1 MTSLSEPIGGCDFIQ
16 TLRAVKAHDAKL
28 HINRESWAHVFDRS
42 FDSLLFMCIGT
53 VCNSNF
59 ETSVRQSILHD
70 DAEYVRHK
78 NNVLNLFLFV
88 AHLGLH
94 YRVFHVTRADIQRRR
109 ADDTLDYAYYFVS
122 HLKGEL
128 IFRIAELVHTFCVRK
143 RMVRVEKVMKYF
155 KRVPVYDNLRAL
167 VHRHVTRIIAA
178 VEEQIELTGQLVR
191 GPRSKRPRTGS
202 VRV

>member
-1 MTSLSEPIGGCDFIQ
+1 MSSELPEHDDFIQ
-16 TLRAVKAHDAKL
+16 TLRAVKAHDAQL
-28 HINRESWAHVFDRS
+28 YINRESWAHVFDRS
-42 FDSLLFMCIGT
+42 FDSLLFMCVGT

-70 DAEYVRHK
+70 DAQYIRHK

-88 AHLGLH
+88 AHVGLN
-94 YRVFHVTRADIQRRR
+94 YRIFHVTRTNIQRMR
-109 ADDTLDYAYYFVS
+109 ADDTLNYAYYFVS

-155 KRVPVYDNLRAL
+155 KRVPVYEHLREFMN
-167 VHRHVTRIIAA
+167 RHVIRIIAA
-178 VEEQIELTGQLVR
+178 VEEQIELTEQLSR
-191 GPRSKRPRTGS
+191 GPRSKKPRTGP
-202 VRV
+202 VKV

>member
-1 MTSLSEPIGGCDFIQ
+1 MESEHGDFIQ

-28 HINRESWAHVFDRS
+28 HVNCESWVHVFDRS

-70 DAEYVRHK
+70 DAEYIRHK

-88 AHLGLH
+88 AHLGLS
-94 YRVFHVTRADIQRRR
+94 YRIFHVTHTDIQRRR

-128 IFRIAELVHTFCVRK
+128 MFRIAELVHTFCVRK

-155 KRVPVYDNLRAL
+155 KRVPVYEHLRDL
-167 VHRHVTRIIAA
+167 VHRHVTRIISA
-178 VEEQIELTGQLVR
+178 VEEQIKLTNQLSR
-191 GPRSKRPRTGS
+191 SSRSKRPRTGS
-202 VRV
+202 VTI